1 MGVALAAGMGG
12 IFNISEAVGKRIC
25 LMDLS
30 TNNMSNSIANFTC
43 VFFLGGGRGS

>member
-1 MGVALAAGMGG
+1 MEG

-43 VFFLGGGRGS
+43 VFFFFWGGGVVG